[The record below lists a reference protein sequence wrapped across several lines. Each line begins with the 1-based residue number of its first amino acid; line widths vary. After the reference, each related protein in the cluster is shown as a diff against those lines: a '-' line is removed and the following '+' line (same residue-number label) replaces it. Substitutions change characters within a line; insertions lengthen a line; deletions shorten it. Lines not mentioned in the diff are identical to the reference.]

1 MDCSLLALIILS
13 NKIYGAK
20 MKTFEIAY
28 FKNRDFD
35 AAHDIPFLQ
44 VVKAETYDEGK
55 EAFETLGIGFL
66 WSIDELAQSESSFVS
81 KASAE
86 AFMAVMDKHGIGH
99 IEEKGRYD
107 FVAHYYDYQR

>member
-1 MDCSLLALIILS
+1 MDCSLLALITHL
-13 NKIYGAK
+13 KQIYGAK
-20 MKTFEIAY
+20 MKTFEITY

-35 AAHDIPFLQ
+35 AAHDMPFLQ
-44 VVKAETYDEGK
+44 VVKAENFDDGK
-55 EAFETLGIGFL
+55 EAFEALGIGFL
-66 WSIDELAQSESSFVS
+66 WSIDELVQSDSSFVS